1 MMTHGIFIIL
11 GGMYILMLLG
21 GILLYLL
28 GRYFDRKYG
37 KEFYQQLEDEL
48 NNQ

>member
-1 MMTHGIFIIL
+1 MMNHGIFTIL
-11 GGMYILMLLG
+11 GGTYILLILG
-21 GILLYLL
+21 GVLLYFI
-28 GRYFDRKYG
+28 GQHFDRKYG